1 MVSESGEIFTW
12 GCNREGQLG
21 YGTSNSASN
30 YTPRVVE
37 YLKGKDFVRVAAAK
51 FHTICLGVDGEVIF
65 WFVGLLIFHSK
76 GKVTQSWK
84 INYMLIFLVGLA
96 ALVKREDSTLVQVYT
111 WGHRLVTPR
120 RVVIAR
126 NLKKSG
132 NTPLK
137 FHRSKRLHVVSI
149 AAGMVHSMALT
160 DDGAVF
166 YWDSSDTDLRCQQVI
181 S

>member
-1 MVSESGEIFTW
+1 M
-12 GCNREGQLG
+12 
-21 YGTSNSASN
+21 
-30 YTPRVVE
+30 
-37 YLKGKDFVRVAAAK
+37 
-51 FHTICLGVDGEVIF
+51 
-65 WFVGLLIFHSK
+65 
-76 GKVTQSWK
+76 
-84 INYMLIFLVGLA
+84 NYMLISLVVLA
-96 ALVKREDSTLVQVYT
+96 ALVGERILTMLLQVYT

-137 FHRSKRLHVVSI
+137 FHRMKRLHVVNI

-166 YWDSSDTDLRCQQVI
+166 YWDSSDADLRCQQV
-181 S
+181 

>member
-1 MVSESGEIFTW
+1 MHIHRHS
-12 GCNREGQLG
+12 
-21 YGTSNSASN
+21 
-30 YTPRVVE
+30 
-37 YLKGKDFVRVAAAK
+37 VA
-51 FHTICLGVDGEVIF
+51 D
-65 WFVGLLIFHSK
+65 
-76 GKVTQSWK
+76 
-84 INYMLIFLVGLA
+84 YMLISLVGLA
-96 ALVKREDSTLVQVYT
+96 VLREDFMLLQVYT

-137 FHRSKRLHVVSI
+137 FHRMKRLHVVNI

-166 YWDSSDTDLRCQQVI
+166 YWDSSDADLRCQQV
-181 S
+181 